1 MPCFPVVTLSSPVL
15 TLPALT
21 TQRPSGRLELPT
33 VGEQFEKVGRGSQGA
48 RTEGDI

>member
-1 MPCFPVVTLSSPVL
+1 MPCFAVVTLSSPVL

-21 TQRPSGRLELPT
+21 TQRPNGRLGLPT

-48 RTEGDI
+48 RIEGDI